1 MIGQLLDGRYK
12 VVREL
17 GAGGFAQTYIAEDV
31 RLYNCQ
37 CVVKQLKLL
46 ESDPFTLQVAK
57 RLFEAETKTLHK
69 LGSHNQIPQLLAH
82 FEENQEFYLVQE
94 FIDGQSLDREIIPGK
109 QLSESYAI
117 ALLQDILEP
126 LSFVHQ
132 QNVVH
137 RDIKPSNLIR
147 RSSDHKIVLIDFG
160 AVKQVAV
167 TKVTNEQGTTKLT
180 VAIGTSGYMP
190 SEQSRGVPRLSSD
203 IYAVGMTAIQSLTG
217 ISPDELPED
226 LQTAEIRW
234 RDRIQISQG
243 LAEILEKMVSYDFR
257 QRYSSATEAMQAIQ
271 QLQSNALN
279 FPSTQPAI
287 TSTAYSP
294 TTILDSPPTPKRSTL
309 PLIIGLISLLGIIL
323 ATAAPSFFNER
334 PRAKRAEA
342 QTYVSALNKGQQ
354 AYFTEK
360 LSFSNNIEALGIG
373 IQSETNNYSYRTT
386 LIDRYAV
393 QSVGVAK
400 REGFK
405 SYTGIV
411 WIANDTNN
419 GQTLSILCESAQPT
433 TQNPPIPQLPK
444 LPSTSNAPI
453 SCPSGYLPVGR

>member
-94 FIDGQSLDREIIPGK
+94 FVDGQSLDREIIPGM

-132 QNVVH
+132 QNVIH

-147 RSSDHKIVLIDFG
+147 RSSDNKIVLIDFG

-190 SEQSRGVPRLSSD
+190 SEQSRGIPRLSSD

-217 ISPDELPED
+217 MSPDELTED
-226 LQTAEIRW
+226 IQTAEIRW

-243 LAEILEKMVSYDFR
+243 LAKILEKMVSYDFR
-257 QRYSSATEAMQAIQ
+257 QRYSSAIDALQAIQ
-271 QLQSNALN
+271 QMQANDLN

-287 TSTAYSP
+287 ISTAYSP
-294 TTILDSPPTPKRSTL
+294 TLRLDSPPTPKRSTL
-309 PLIIGLISLLGIIL
+309 PLIIGLTSLLGIIL
-323 ATAAPSFFNER
+323 AITAPSFFNDR
-334 PRAKRAEA
+334 PRAKQSEA
-342 QTYVSALNKGQQ
+342 QTYVGTLNKGQQ

-373 IQSETNNYSYRTT
+373 IQSETGNYLYRTT
-386 LIDRYAV
+386 PIDRYAV

-405 SYTGIV
+405 SYTGVV
-411 WIANDTNN
+411 WITTDTNN
-419 GQTLSILCESAQPT
+419 GQTLSILCESIQPT
-433 TQNPPIPQLPK
+433 TQNPPILQLPK
-444 LPSTSNAPI
+444 LPSNSTTGV